1 MKMLSERA
9 RQTRIR
15 LKMESRCLEKSRGMA
30 TKLPRRPTQEITTT
44 ARDLSIVKTNA
55 GRARAWLRLATMQK
69 KLGDYVKVLVEQR
82 EFLLAEY
89 YEPEALLVSEE
100 GVLLTGLLVS
110 LNIVDCNLCLKDGDL
125 DCQEGVIDLSR
136 YLRRKEDIGREG
148 EAVLDEVEE
157 RDIATVMDQ
166 KNYIEEMNRNLAAN
180 VTNLQARVETLTTSN
195 ALMREDLAISKRKVE
210 SLEEEQ
216 ESLQGE
222 LERQTNMA
230 QLTRAAQQVWDNTL
244 LNSVK
249 QISFRL
255 IELQIWN
262 QRLSQK
268 QQLKLRES
276 DTSGRSLKKSS
287 SWKLL

>member
-1 MKMLSERA
+1 
-9 RQTRIR
+9 
-15 LKMESRCLEKSRGMA
+15 
-30 TKLPRRPTQEITTT
+30 
-44 ARDLSIVKTNA
+44 
-55 GRARAWLRLATMQK
+55 MQK

-195 ALMREDLAISKRKVE
+195 ALMREDLAISKRKVV

-230 QLTRAAQQVWDNTL
+230 QLTRAAQQVWDIML
-244 LNSVK
+244 FGEIL
-249 QISFRL
+249 
-255 IELQIWN
+255 
-262 QRLSQK
+262 
-268 QQLKLRES
+268 
-276 DTSGRSLKKSS
+276 
-287 SWKLL
+287 

>member
-1 MKMLSERA
+1 
-9 RQTRIR
+9 
-15 LKMESRCLEKSRGMA
+15 
-30 TKLPRRPTQEITTT
+30 
-44 ARDLSIVKTNA
+44 
-55 GRARAWLRLATMQK
+55 MQK

-230 QLTRAAQQVWDNTL
+230 QLTRAAQQVWDKTL
-244 LNSVK
+244 LNSVV
-249 QISFRL
+249 QNSYRL

-262 QRLSQK
+262 QPLSQK
-268 QQLKLRES
+268 QQLRLRKS
-276 DTSGRSLKKSS
+276 ATSGRSLKKSS

>member
-1 MKMLSERA
+1 MNILFDNQQHYRFG
-9 RQTRIR
+9 RQLDQDSIVLHQLFIVLELCLRHG
-15 LKMESRCLEKSRGMA
+15 LK
-30 TKLPRRPTQEITTT
+30 PRRLSLLQGRRELWEILQLVERFTSEAQEITTT
-44 ARDLSIVKTNA
+44 ARDLSIVRTNA

-82 EFLLAEY
+82 EMLLAEY
-89 YEPEALLVSEE
+89 YEPEALLVSDE

-110 LNIVDCNLCLKDGDL
+110 LNIVDCNLCLKEGDL
-125 DCQEGVIDLSR
+125 DGQEGVIDLSR
-136 YLRRKEDIGREG
+136 YLRRKEDIGRDG
-148 EAVLDEVEE
+148 ETVLDEVEE

-195 ALMREDLAISKRKVE
+195 ALMREDLAISKRKVS

-230 QLTRAAQQVWDNTL
+230 QLTRAAQQV
-244 LNSVK
+244 
-249 QISFRL
+249 Q
-255 IELQIWN
+255 
-262 QRLSQK
+262 
-268 QQLKLRES
+268 
-276 DTSGRSLKKSS
+276 
-287 SWKLL
+287 

>member
-1 MKMLSERA
+1 
-9 RQTRIR
+9 
-15 LKMESRCLEKSRGMA
+15 
-30 TKLPRRPTQEITTT
+30 
-44 ARDLSIVKTNA
+44 
-55 GRARAWLRLATMQK
+55 MQK

-230 QLTRAAQQVWDNTL
+230 QLTRAAQQVWDKTL
-244 LNSVK
+244 LNSVV
-249 QISFRL
+249 QNSYRL
-255 IELQIWN
+255 IELPIWN
-262 QRLSQK
+262 QPLSQR
-268 QQLKLRES
+268 QQLRLRKS